1 MSKAPQSL
9 APQVIISAF
18 GDEGAIHKTALE
30 QFSALSALGLSW
42 YSPRFM
48 DLENN
53 CKIQHVVDMTDAQWK
68 QLAKLNS
75 DYGMNVTS
83 IGARL
88 GKVKLFDI
96 ADSSHNKFVPQEQYL
111 KTEVRRT
118 IDAALALGT
127 KFIRGFSYY
136 HPAGEDPKQ
145 YLSQAAEQ
153 ISSIVDAVAKEG
165 LLFGLELEANLV
177 GQTGV
182 ILNELAEKINHPN
195 LVLIYDGGN
204 LSSQN
209 MPRQRCID
217 EYHAMKSHMGWMHIK
232 DYKIDPGLTWTG
244 VVDEER
250 LKNFVPVDI
259 GDSGYPE
266 IFADLKTQLPA
277 LTAKL
282 QAMGVPGFF
291 LELEPHL
298 KGGGQFGGF
307 SGPDGLGVA
316 CRSLCQ
322 NLDELGIGYNL
333 RTMDDIKKSRG
344 F

>member
-1 MSKAPQSL
+1 MSSAPSVL
-9 APQVIISAF
+9 ISAF

-30 QFSALSALGLSW
+30 QFSALSAVGLSW

-53 CKIQHVVDMTDAQWK
+53 GKIQHVVDMTDDQWK
-68 QLAKLNS
+68 LLAKLNS
-75 DYGMNVTS
+75 DYGMKVTS

-88 GKVKLFDI
+88 GKVKLFDL

-111 KTEVRRT
+111 KTEVQRT
-118 IDAALALGT
+118 IGAALALGT
-127 KFIRGFSYY
+127 KLIRGFSYY
-136 HPAGEDPKQ
+136 QPAGDDPAQ
-145 YLSQAAEQ
+145 YINQAADQ
-153 ISSIVDAVAKEG
+153 ITTIVEAVAKEG
-165 LLFGLELEANLV
+165 LIFGLELEANLV

-182 ILNELAEKINHPN
+182 LLNQLAEKINHPN

-209 MPRQRCID
+209 FPRQRCID

-250 LKNFVPVDI
+250 LKNFVPADI
-259 GDSGYPE
+259 GDSGHAE
-266 IFADLKTQLPA
+266 IFADLKTQLPV
-277 LTAKL
+277 LTKKL
-282 QAMGVPGFF
+282 QALG
-291 LELEPHL
+291 
-298 KGGGQFGGF
+298 GGGQFGGF

-316 CRSLCQ
+316 ARTLCKM
-322 NLDELGIGYNL
+322 LDDVGIDYNI
-333 RTMDDIKKSRG
+333 RTMEDIKTSRG